1 MIPIFIIN
9 LENHPENYQ
18 RCLNKLEKV
27 TDLNNVHRFN
37 AINGNSMDINSYN
50 NHLYY
55 FSKNNLN
62 SKIRPGDFIG
72 IF

>member
-18 RCLNKLEKV
+18 RCLNEFKEV
-27 TDLNNVHRFN
+27 TDLKNVHRFN
-37 AINGNSMDINSYN
+37 AINGNNMNINNYD

-55 FSKNNLN
+55 FSKKIY
-62 SKIRPGDFIG
+62 SKN
-72 IF
+72 